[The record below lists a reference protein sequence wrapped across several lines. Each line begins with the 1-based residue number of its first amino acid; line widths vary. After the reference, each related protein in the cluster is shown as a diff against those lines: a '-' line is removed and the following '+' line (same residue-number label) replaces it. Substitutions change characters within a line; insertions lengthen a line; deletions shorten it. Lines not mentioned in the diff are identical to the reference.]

1 MKIIS
6 MTRSIFCIPFV
17 FCVTACL
24 YSVPVLQAG
33 DWPMWRYDAGHTASS
48 PDALPDQ
55 LTPVWTR
62 KFSPRKQVWDD
73 PLNNDLMTYDKVFEP
88 VVSGRRMFVGFNDA
102 DKLVALDT
110 RTGETLWTFF
120 TDGPVRFSPV
130 ATEDR
135 VYLVS
140 DDGHLYCLNSSD
152 GTLIWKFRGA
162 PAAQKTL
169 GNQRVISAWPARG
182 GPVLYDDQIYF
193 AASIWPF
200 MGTFIYALDA
210 ETGTVTWVNDSTSAS
225 YIKQPHSAPSFAGV
239 APQGTLVATEELLLV
254 PGGRSVPAA
263 LDRKTGELKYFHL
276 GGKGNGGSFVIS
288 GEKEFFVHTRYR
300 GVRAYNLETGLP
312 NLYVHNEPVLHDE
325 QIYSASVKDKQPV
338 LEAFNRQH
346 KALWSLPVDGQGDL
360 IRAGNRLYAVGE
372 QTLSAVELPASPD
385 AKPQVAWQQPVSGT
399 VARLLAADNRLFAV
413 TQDGDIMA
421 FAAPGEQSESN
432 VMDTKPETKPAIDR
446 AAMELAARILK
457 QTEARTGY
465 AVCVGGDNPDLL
477 DAFLRLSPLQLVVLE
492 PDPQRVTALRKR
504 YDARGEYGTRISVHQ
519 GTPTRFQAPQHI
531 ARVTIVSPSQVESLT
546 SASLQQI
553 YRSVRPYGGVIWIP
567 AADERL
573 ESLKNMIRQAQLPK
587 AEVTELADGLLIR
600 RVGALPDSADWT
612 HQYGDIANSV
622 KSNDKRVKL
631 PLGVL
636 WFGGNS
642 HDDVLPRHGH
652 GPPEQVIGG
661 RTFLE
666 GMNSLSARDVYT
678 GEVLWRR
685 EFDDLG
691 TFGIYF
697 NSTYADTPLSTQY
710 NQKHIPGANARGTN
724 YIATAEEVY
733 LAIGA
738 ECHVLSAV
746 DGQTQRIIKLPDPEK
761 DWAFIAVDQDIL
773 LAGNGFAHYGK
784 RAKEK
789 AGKDGPAATDLSASR
804 GLIAFDRRSG
814 EKLWQVD
821 AVHSFLHNGIVAG
834 RNRLY
839 CLDKLPA
846 SAEKKLSRRGMAD
859 PSQYRIL
866 CLDLQTGKKLWSTKE
881 SIFGSW
887 LGYSEKHDLLLQ
899 AGARASDRLSDEVGQ
914 GMIAYQAD
922 DGSILWQKKDQK
934 YTGPLV
940 LHNDLIITSANSYQ
954 VSGGAFH
961 IRDGSPYT
969 ITNPITR
976 EKEPLKFSRTYGCN
990 YVIASENLLT
1000 FRSGAA
1006 GFYDLANQSGTG
1018 NFGGFKSS
1026 CTSNLVVANGVL
1038 NAPDYTRT
1046 CSCSYQNQTSL
1057 ALIHMPEIEIWT
1069 NSQLQDAAESTGVVK
1084 QAGINFGAPG
1094 DRRSDNGTLWL
1105 DYPSVGG
1112 ESPDLAVT
1120 IANKNYRTFRHH
1132 ALKINDSQSNP
1143 GLSWVAASGIEDPQK
1158 ITIAIRQEDSAQQE
1172 EGIPVASVDD
1182 DAEENS
1188 KGNVSMNSSDLELT
1202 LDGGDPQVVAIRFT
1216 DIPLSRTEELD
1227 AAYIQFT
1234 VDETGKKE
1242 CQLKIQGELTVDSKP
1257 LMEAKHN
1264 LSSRKRTRAV
1274 VAWSPPAWTKVDAA
1288 GEAQRTPD
1296 LKPILDEI
1304 RQQPGWKPGNPISF
1318 IITGTGTRTARSYRG
1333 PTSGSARLVLKKK
1346 ELPAENRAED
1356 VAAKTNENARRYS
1369 VRLTFNEPNMKLKT
1383 GERKF
1388 DVCLQGERVLQD
1400 FDILAETGQPMRS
1413 LVKEIPGVVVADQL
1427 VLEFKSASSSQAAP
1441 LISGIELISED

>member
-1 MKIIS
+1 
-6 MTRSIFCIPFV
+6 MTRQRSCFRILFC
-17 FCVTACL
+17 L
-24 YSVPVLQAG
+24 LVLLLSHHSFLKAG
-33 DWPMWRYDAGHTASS
+33 NWPMWRADAGHTAST
-48 PDALPDQ
+48 PDALPDK
-55 LTPVWTR
+55 LTPLWTR
-62 KFSPRKQVWDD
+62 QFSPRKQVWDD

-88 VVSGRRMFVGFNDA
+88 VVYGNRMFIGFNDA
-102 DKLVALDT
+102 DKLLALDT

-152 GTLIWKFRGA
+152 GTLVWKFRGA

-182 GPVLYDDQIYF
+182 GPVLYEDQIYF

-210 ETGTVTWVNDSTSAS
+210 ETGAVVWVNDSTSAS

-239 APQGTLVATEELLLV
+239 APQGTIVATEDLLLV

-263 LDRKTGELKYFHL
+263 LDRLTGELKYFHL

-288 GEKEFFVHTRYR
+288 GEKEFYVHTRYQ

-312 NLYVHNEPVLHDE
+312 TLHVHNEPVLHDGT
-325 QIYSASVKDKQPV
+325 IYSASLKNKQPV
-338 LEAFNRQH
+338 LEAFNQQH
-346 KALWSLPVDGQGDL
+346 QALWSLPVDGQGDL
-360 IRAGNRLYAVGE
+360 IRAGDCLYTAGEATLAAVR
-372 QTLSAVELPASPD
+372 LPADSD
-385 AKPQVAWQQPVSGT
+385 AKPELAWQQPVDGK
-399 VARLLAADNRLFAV
+399 VARLLAADNKLFAV
-413 TQDGDIMA
+413 TLDGAIMA
-421 FAAPGEQSESN
+421 FGAPDQQSDSPRVE
-432 VMDTKPETKPAIDR
+432 TQPEPVPAVDPAILETVTSLVQQID
-446 AAMELAARILK
+446 AS
-457 QTEARTGY
+457 TGY
-465 AVCVGGDNPDLL
+465 AICVGGDNPALL
-477 DAFLRLSPLQLVVLE
+477 DALLQASPLRLVILE
-492 PDPQRVTALRKR
+492 PEAALVAALRRR
-504 YDARGEYGTRISVHQ
+504 YDARGLYGVRISVHQ
-519 GTPTRFQAPQHI
+519 GTPQSYQAPQHI
-531 ARVTIVSPSQVESLT
+531 ARLTVLSPIQAETATVDTLK
-546 SASLQQI
+546 QI
-553 YRSVRPYGGVIWIP
+553 YRSVRPYGGMIWIP
-567 AADERL
+567 ADAERIK
-573 ESLKNMIRQAQLPK
+573 SLQTMVDQAALPK
-587 AEVTELADGLLIR
+587 AEVTPGAEGLLIR

-612 HQYGDIANSV
+612 HQYGDIANTV

-685 EFDDLG
+685 VFDDLG

-733 LAIGA
+733 LAIGP

-746 DGQTQRIIKLPDPEK
+746 DGRTKQIIKLPDAQK
-761 DWAFIAVDQDIL
+761 AWAFIAVDQDIL

-784 RAKEK
+784 RVNEQP
-789 AGKDGPAATDLSASR
+789 GKDGPAATDLSASQ
-804 GLIAFDRRSG
+804 GLIAFDRHTG
-814 EKLWQVD
+814 EVLWKVD
-821 AVHSFLHNGIVAG
+821 AVNSFLHNGIVAG
-834 RNRLY
+834 NNRLY

-866 CLDLQTGKKLWSTKE
+866 CLDLQTGKELWSTRE

-887 LGYSEKHDLLLQ
+887 LGYSAKHNLLLQ
-899 AGARASDRLSDEVGQ
+899 AGARASDRLKDEVGQ
-914 GMIAYQAD
+914 GMIAYRAD
-922 DGSILWQKKDQK
+922 DGSVLWQKQDQK

-1069 NSQLQDAAESTGVVK
+1069 NSQLGDAAESTGIVQ

-1094 DRRSDNGTLWL
+1094 DRRSEAGTLWL

-1112 ESPDLAVT
+1112 DSPDLDVKVS
-1120 IANKNYRTFRHH
+1120 NKGYRTFRHH
-1132 ALKINDSQSNP
+1132 ALKVRSENGAP
-1143 GLSWVAASGIEDPQK
+1143 GLSWVAASGVIDPQK
-1158 ITIAIRQEDSAQQE
+1158 ISIAIRQQAAADSA
-1172 EGIPVASVDD
+1172 EGIPVAAVDD
-1182 DAEENS
+1182 DAEEDS
-1188 KGNVSMNSSDLELT
+1188 KGEVKLHSSDLELG
-1202 LDGGDPQVVAIRFT
+1202 LDAGDPQVVAIRFT
-1216 DIPLSRTEELD
+1216 DVPLSRADELK
-1227 AAYIQFT
+1227 AAFLQFT

-1242 CQLKIQGELTVDSKP
+1242 CHLKIQGELTADSKP
-1257 LMEAKHN
+1257 LVETKRN
-1264 LSSRKRTRAV
+1264 LSSRPRTSASV
-1274 VAWSPPAWTKVDAA
+1274 EWSPPAWTKVDKA

-1304 RQQPGWKPGNPISF
+1304 RKQPGWKPGNSLSLL
-1318 IITGTGTRTARSYRG
+1318 ITGSGTRIARSYRG
-1333 PTSGSARLVLKKK
+1333 AKSGSARLILKSS
-1346 ELPAENRAED
+1346 D
-1356 VAAKTNENARRYS
+1356 SQSAAQAADAQAKAAQNVRRYT
-1369 VRLTFNEPNMKLKT
+1369 VRLSFLEPDATLKP
-1383 GERKF
+1383 GDRKF
-1388 DVCLQGERVLQD
+1388 TVRLQGEPVLKE
-1400 FDILAETGQPMRS
+1400 FDILAESGQPMRS
-1413 LVKEIPGVVVADQL
+1413 LVKEFTGVAVSDQL
-1427 VLEFKSASSSQAAP
+1427 ELEFTAAADSKAAP
-1441 LISGIELISED
+1441 LISGIELISEN

>member
-1 MKIIS
+1 MKTFS
-6 MTRSIFCIPFV
+6 MTRYKFCLPFLI
-17 FCVTACL
+17 CVTACL
-24 YSVPVLQAG
+24 CSVSVLEAG

-55 LTPVWTR
+55 LMPAWTR

-110 RTGETLWTFF
+110 RTGKTLWTFF

-130 ATEDR
+130 AMEDR

-200 MGTFIYALDA
+200 MGTFIYALNA
-210 ETGTVTWVNDSTSAS
+210 ETGAVTWVNDSTSAS

-239 APQGTLVATEELLLV
+239 APQGTLVATEDLLLV

-288 GEKEFFVHTRYR
+288 GKKEFFVHTRYR

-325 QIYSASVKDKQPV
+325 QIYSASLKNKQPV
-338 LEAFNRQH
+338 LEAFNNQH
-346 KALWSLPVDGQGDL
+346 QALWSLPVDGQGDL

-372 QTLSAVELPASPD
+372 QTLSAVELPASPA
-385 AKPQVAWQQPVSGT
+385 AKPQLVWQKPVSGT

-413 TQDGDIMA
+413 TQEGAIMA
-421 FAAPGEQSESN
+421 FAAPGEQTESKASES
-432 VMDTKPETKPAIDR
+432 TPETKPAVDP
-446 AAMELAARILK
+446 AALELAARILK
-457 QTEARTGY
+457 KTEARTGY

-477 DAFLRLSPLQLVVLE
+477 DAVLRLSPLQLVVLE
-492 PDPQRVTALRKR
+492 HDAQRVAALRKR
-504 YDARGEYGTRISVHQ
+504 FDARGEYGTRISVHQ
-519 GTPTRFQAPQHI
+519 GTPESFQAPQHI
-531 ARVTIVSPSQVESLT
+531 ARVTIVSAPQVESLT

-553 YRSVRPYGGVIWIP
+553 YRSVRPYGGMIWIP
-567 AADERL
+567 AAAERF
-573 ESLKNMIRQAQLPK
+573 ESLKNMIGQAQLPK
-587 AEVTELADGLLIR
+587 AEVTELADGLLLR

-697 NSTYADTPLSTQY
+697 NSTYEDTPLSTQY

-724 YIATAEEVY
+724 YIATADEVY
-733 LAIGA
+733 LAIGS

-784 RAKEK
+784 RVEEK
-789 AGKDGPAATDLSASR
+789 SGKDGPSATDLSASQ

-866 CLDLQTGKKLWSTKE
+866 CLDLQTGKELWSTKE

-922 DGSILWQKKDQK
+922 DGTVLWQKKDQK

-1094 DRRSDNGTLWL
+1094 DRRADTGTLWL

-1120 IANKNYRTFRHH
+1120 IVNKNYRTFRHH
-1132 ALKINDSQSNP
+1132 ALKINDSPSKP

-1158 ITIAIRQEDSAQQE
+1158 ITIAIRQEDSAQQG

-1188 KGNVSMNSSDLELT
+1188 KGNVSMNSSDLELAI
-1202 LDGGDPQVVAIRFT
+1202 DGSDPQVVAIRFT
-1216 DIPLSRTEELD
+1216 DLPLSRADELD

-1242 CQLKIQGELTVDSKP
+1242 CQLKIQGELIVDSKP

-1264 LSSRKRTRAV
+1264 LSGRKRTRAIV
-1274 VAWSPPAWTKVDAA
+1274 EWSPPAWTKVDDA

-1346 ELPAENRAED
+1346 ETPAENRGKT
-1356 VAAKTNENARRYS
+1356 VAARKNQNVRHYT
-1369 VRLTFNEPNMKLKT
+1369 VRLTFTEPNMKLKT

-1388 DVCLQGERVLQD
+1388 DVFLQGERVLQN
-1400 FDILAETGQPMRS
+1400 FDILAEAGQPMQS
-1413 LVKEIPGVVVADQL
+1413 LVKEIPGVALTDQL
-1427 VLEFKSASSSQAAP
+1427 ELEFKSVSGSQGTP
-1441 LISGIELISED
+1441 LISGVELISED

>member
-1 MKIIS
+1 
-6 MTRSIFCIPFV
+6 MTSAT
-17 FCVTACL
+17 CVK
-24 YSVPVLQAG
+24 AG
-33 DWPMWRYDAGHTASS
+33 NWPMWRYDAGHTAST
-48 PDALPDQ
+48 PDSLPDQ

-62 KFSPRKQVWDD
+62 KFGPRKQVWDD
-73 PLNNDLMTYDKVFEP
+73 TLNNDLMTYDKVFEP
-88 VVSGRRMFVGFNDA
+88 VVYGKRMFVGFNDA

-110 RTGETLWTFF
+110 RTGKTLWTFF
-120 TDGPVRFSPV
+120 TEGPVRFSPV

-140 DDGHLYCLNSSD
+140 DDGYLYCLNSSD
-152 GTLIWKFRGA
+152 GTLVWKFRGA
-162 PAAQKTL
+162 PAAQKAL

-182 GPVLYDDQIYF
+182 GPVLYGDQIYF

-210 ETGTVTWVNDSTSAS
+210 ETGDVVWVNDSTSAS

-239 APQGTLVATEELLLV
+239 APQGTLVATEDLLLV

-263 LDRKTGELKYFHL
+263 LDRKTGEMKYFHL

-288 GEKEFFVHTRYR
+288 GEKEFYVHTRYK
-300 GVRAYNLETGLP
+300 GVRAYSLETGLP
-312 NLYVHNEPVLHDE
+312 TLYVHNEPVLHDG
-325 QIYSASVKDKQPV
+325 QLYSASVKNKQPV
-338 LEAFNRQH
+338 LEAFNQQH
-346 KALWSLPVDGQGDL
+346 QALWSLPVDGQGDL
-360 IRAGNRLYAVGE
+360 IRAGNRIYAAGE
-372 QTLSAVELPASPD
+372 ASISAVNLPAN
-385 AKPQVAWQQPVSGT
+385 AEEKPTLAWHQPVTGT
-399 VARLLAADNRLFAV
+399 VARLLAADNKLFAV
-413 TQDGDIMA
+413 TQEGAIMA
-421 FAAPGEQSESN
+421 FGVPGERQSPSSAEK
-432 VMDTKPETKPAIDR
+432 TTAPPAVDP
-446 AAMELAARILK
+446 AALK
-457 QTEARTGY
+457 TVKSLLQQTEARTGY
-465 AVCVGGDNPDLL
+465 AICVGGDEPDVIDALL
-477 DAFLRLSPLQLVVLE
+477 EVSGLRLLVLE
-492 PDPQRVTALRKR
+492 PDTSQVAALRKR
-504 YDARGEYGTRISVHQ
+504 YDARGEYGVRVSVHQ
-519 GTPTRFQAPQHI
+519 STPESFQAPQHI
-531 ARVTIVSPSQVESLT
+531 ARVTMISPAQAQSLT
-546 SASLQQI
+546 ADTLQQI
-553 YRSVRPYGGVIWIP
+553 YRSVRPYGGVVWIP
-567 AADERL
+567 AAVEQVQL
-573 ESLKNMIRQAQLPK
+573 LQEKIREAELPK
-587 AEVTELADGLLIR
+587 AEISVGSAGILIR

-642 HDDVLPRHGH
+642 HEDVLPRHGH

-685 EFDDLG
+685 EFEDLG

-724 YIATAEEVY
+724 YIATTEEVY
-733 LAIGA
+733 LAMGP
-738 ECHVLSAV
+738 ECHVLNAA
-746 DGQTQRIIKLPDPEK
+746 DGKTKQVIKLPDPK
-761 DWAFIAVDQDIL
+761 NDWAFIAVDQDIL

-784 RAKEK
+784 RVQEK
-789 AGKDGPAATDLSASR
+789 PGKDGPAATDLSASG
-804 GLIAFDRRSG
+804 GLIAFDRHTG

-846 SAEKKLSRRGMAD
+846 GAEKKLSRRGMAD
-859 PSQYRIL
+859 PSKYRII
-866 CLDLQTGKKLWSTKE
+866 CLDLQTGKELWSTRE
-881 SIFGSW
+881 HIFGSW
-887 LGYSEKHDLLLQ
+887 LGYSEKHDLLLE

-914 GMIAYQAD
+914 GMIAYRAE
-922 DGSILWQKKDQK
+922 DGSVLWQKKDQK

-976 EKEPLKFSRTYGCN
+976 EEEPLKFSRTYGCN

-1006 GFYDLANQSGTG
+1006 GFYDLATKSGTG

-1057 ALIHMPEIEIWT
+1057 ALIHMPEIEVWT
-1069 NSQLQDAAESTGVVK
+1069 NSQLSDAAESTGIVK

-1094 DRRSDNGTLWL
+1094 DRKSDSGTLWL

-1112 ESPDLAVT
+1112 ESPDLEVK
-1120 IANKNYRTFRHH
+1120 IANKQYRTFRRH
-1132 ALKINDSQSNP
+1132 ALKIRDSNSSP

-1158 ITIAIRQEDSAQQE
+1158 ITIAIHQQTSADSTG
-1172 EGIPVASVDD
+1172 GIPVASVDD
-1182 DAEENS
+1182 DAEEAPQG
-1188 KGNVSMNSSDLELT
+1188 KVSMNSSDLELG
-1202 LDGGDPQVVAIRFT
+1202 LDGNDPQVVAIRFT
-1216 DIPLSRTEELD
+1216 DIPLSRADELE
-1227 AAYIQFT
+1227 AAFIQFT
-1234 VDETGKKE
+1234 VDETGKKD
-1242 CQLKIQGELTVDSKP
+1242 CRLKIQGELAADSKP
-1257 LMEAKHN
+1257 LADTKQN
-1264 LSSRKRTRAV
+1264 LSSRKRTHAV
-1274 VAWSPPAWTKVDAA
+1274 VEWVPPAWTKVDAA

-1304 RQQPGWKPGNPISF
+1304 RQQPGWKPGNQLTF
-1318 IITGTGTRTARSYRG
+1318 LITGTGTRTARSYRG
-1333 PTSGSARLVLKKK
+1333 ASSGSARLILKKK
-1346 ELPAENRAED
+1346 ETQTENRSET
-1356 VAAKTNENARRYS
+1356 VTAKENQNARRYK
-1369 VRLTFNEPNMKLKT
+1369 VRLTFTEPNRKLKP
-1383 GERKF
+1383 GDRKF
-1388 DVCLQGERVLQD
+1388 DVLLQGERVLQD
-1400 FDILAETGQPMRS
+1400 FDILAETGQPMQS
-1413 LVKEIPGVVVADQL
+1413 LIKEFPGIKVTDQL
-1427 VLEFKSASSSQAAP
+1427 VLEFNSAAGSNTAP
-1441 LISGIELISED
+1441 LISGIELISEN

>member
-1 MKIIS
+1 
-6 MTRSIFCIPFV
+6 
-17 FCVTACL
+17 
-24 YSVPVLQAG
+24 
-33 DWPMWRYDAGHTASS
+33 
-48 PDALPDQ
+48 
-55 LTPVWTR
+55 
-62 KFSPRKQVWDD
+62 
-73 PLNNDLMTYDKVFEP
+73 
-88 VVSGRRMFVGFNDA
+88 
-102 DKLVALDT
+102 
-110 RTGETLWTFF
+110 
-120 TDGPVRFSPV
+120 
-130 ATEDR
+130 
-135 VYLVS
+135 
-140 DDGHLYCLNSSD
+140 
-152 GTLIWKFRGA
+152 
-162 PAAQKTL
+162 
-169 GNQRVISAWPARG
+169 
-182 GPVLYDDQIYF
+182 
-193 AASIWPF
+193 
-200 MGTFIYALDA
+200 
-210 ETGTVTWVNDSTSAS
+210 
-225 YIKQPHSAPSFAGV
+225 
-239 APQGTLVATEELLLV
+239 
-254 PGGRSVPAA
+254 
-263 LDRKTGELKYFHL
+263 
-276 GGKGNGGSFVIS
+276 
-288 GEKEFFVHTRYR
+288 
-300 GVRAYNLETGLP
+300 
-312 NLYVHNEPVLHDE
+312 
-325 QIYSASVKDKQPV
+325 
-338 LEAFNRQH
+338 
-346 KALWSLPVDGQGDL
+346 
-360 IRAGNRLYAVGE
+360 
-372 QTLSAVELPASPD
+372 
-385 AKPQVAWQQPVSGT
+385 
-399 VARLLAADNRLFAV
+399 
-413 TQDGDIMA
+413 MA

-446 AAMELAARILK
+446 AAIELAARILK

-492 PDPQRVTALRKR
+492 PDAQRVTALRKR

-531 ARVTIVSPSQVESLT
+531 ARVTLVSAPQTESLT

-573 ESLKNMIRQAQLPK
+573 ESLKNMIGQAQLPK

-697 NSTYADTPLSTQY
+697 NSTYEDTPLSTQY

-724 YIATAEEVY
+724 YIATTEEVY
-733 LAIGA
+733 LAIGP

-773 LAGNGFAHYGK
+773 LAGNGFAHYSK
-784 RAKEK
+784 KVEEK

-866 CLDLQTGKKLWSTKE
+866 CLDLQTGKELWSTKE

-1046 CSCSYQNQTSL
+1046 CSCSYQNQTS
-1057 ALIHMPEIEIWT
+1057 
-1069 NSQLQDAAESTGVVK
+1069 
-1084 QAGINFGAPG
+1084 
-1094 DRRSDNGTLWL
+1094 
-1105 DYPSVGG
+1105 
-1112 ESPDLAVT
+1112 
-1120 IANKNYRTFRHH
+1120 
-1132 ALKINDSQSNP
+1132 
-1143 GLSWVAASGIEDPQK
+1143 
-1158 ITIAIRQEDSAQQE
+1158 
-1172 EGIPVASVDD
+1172 
-1182 DAEENS
+1182 
-1188 KGNVSMNSSDLELT
+1188 
-1202 LDGGDPQVVAIRFT
+1202 
-1216 DIPLSRTEELD
+1216 
-1227 AAYIQFT
+1227 
-1234 VDETGKKE
+1234 
-1242 CQLKIQGELTVDSKP
+1242 
-1257 LMEAKHN
+1257 
-1264 LSSRKRTRAV
+1264 
-1274 VAWSPPAWTKVDAA
+1274 
-1288 GEAQRTPD
+1288 
-1296 LKPILDEI
+1296 
-1304 RQQPGWKPGNPISF
+1304 
-1318 IITGTGTRTARSYRG
+1318 
-1333 PTSGSARLVLKKK
+1333 
-1346 ELPAENRAED
+1346 
-1356 VAAKTNENARRYS
+1356 
-1369 VRLTFNEPNMKLKT
+1369 
-1383 GERKF
+1383 
-1388 DVCLQGERVLQD
+1388 
-1400 FDILAETGQPMRS
+1400 
-1413 LVKEIPGVVVADQL
+1413 
-1427 VLEFKSASSSQAAP
+1427 
-1441 LISGIELISED
+1441 